1 MTDYREILRLISLE
15 HSQRSIAREAK
26 CSRDTVAEVFKAAA
40 AAEISPK
47 AALTK

>member
-40 AAEISPK
+40 AAGISPK